1 MFHTSWHIKEQNLA
15 QLDLLQTAVNAAYAI
30 DQIINNRS
38 NNDLNAYIDGG
49 EKLLNILSNK
59 EYENDDLIC
68 NINLKLREIYR
79 LNRQEL
85 SEKLL
90 QLKKEM
96 QLKKYKKEQIDVFL
110 NIYNAIK
117 EIKTVSTKD
126 D

>member
-90 QLKKEM
+90 QLKK
-96 QLKKYKKEQIDVFL
+96 KC
-110 NIYNAIK
+110 N
-117 EIKTVSTKD
+117 
-126 D
+126 